1 MQQDVTILAA
11 VTVLLAGLWLVGLAV
26 VTFVKPDAVKAF
38 FGKFASSALT
48 HFVEMFLRLVVGIA
62 FVIYAPQMKFAIVF
76 TAFGWLLIVTT
87 AVLMFV
93 PWKLHKKFSDRSL
106 PMMYEWLTVFAV
118 VSFLGG
124 AFIVFSFFFGVSSDK
139 LS

>member
-26 VTFVKPDAVKAF
+26 VTFVKPEAVKAF
-38 FGKFASSALT
+38 FSRFASSAFT
-48 HFVEMFLRLVVGIA
+48 HFLEMLARLVVGIA

-76 TAFGWLLIVTT
+76 AAFGWLLIVTT
-87 AVLMFV
+87 VVLMFV
-93 PWKLHKKFSDRSL
+93 PWKLHKKFADRSL
-106 PMMYEWLTVFAV
+106 PMMYQWLTVFGV
-118 VSFLGG
+118 ISFLGG
-124 AFIVFSFFFGVSSDK
+124 AFIVFSFYFGVTSDR